1 MKRAGRDLIKSR
13 LARIAGQVA
22 GLQKMV
28 EDNRNCIDILTQ
40 LAAVRS
46 ALDSTGV
53 ELLSDHL
60 THCVVRHSEVPPHPE
75 SKDKSSDELIAEV
88 KQTLGRFLR

>member
-1 MKRAGRDLIKSR
+1 MKRAGRDVVKSR
-13 LARIAGQVA
+13 LSRIAGQVA

-28 EDNRNCIDILTQ
+28 EENRNCIDILTQ

-46 ALDSTGV
+46 ALDATGV
-53 ELLSDHL
+53 ELLTDHL
-60 THCVVRHSEVPPHPE
+60 THCVVRHSEEPPHPE
-75 SKDKSSDELIAEV
+75 SKDKSSEQLIAEV

>member
-1 MKRAGRDLIKSR
+1 MKSR
-13 LARIAGQVA
+13 LARIGGQVA

-28 EDNRNCIDILTQ
+28 DENRNCIDILTQ

-46 ALDSTGV
+46 ALDATGV

-60 THCVVRHSEVPPHPE
+60 THCLSRHTSEPPHPE
-75 SKDKSSDELIAEV
+75 SKDKSADELIAEV